1 MIDWAK
7 PFRELG
13 KISHRTWRQVVE
25 ADVDLLASSLAFAT
39 AVSFVPLLA
48 VSLSVFTAY
57 GGLESLMA
65 KIEPFILH
73 NFVDASGAQVSKG
86 IRNSIERVH
95 SGALGIS
102 GVVGL
107 LFISTKLFHDMERAI
122 QRVWKIKSERSIFT
136 KLTAYWLVM
145 FLAPIAVAGMLGLMG
160 SKDLAWLFGALSK
173 GTFTFSLAF
182 VSLVFVYK
190 YVPACPVNW
199 RPAFASAFLTA
210 IALGVAQTSYA
221 VITKSVLRQN
231 KIYGSLASV
240 PIFLL
245 WLLVLWWIFLC
256 GVALCAVLQK
266 RRMQ

>member
-13 KISHRTWRQVVE
+13 KISYRTWHQVWD
-25 ADVDLLASSLAFAT
+25 ADVDLLAASLAFAT
-39 AVSFVPLLA
+39 AVSLVPLLA

-65 KIEPFILH
+65 KIEPFILQ
-73 NFVDASGAQVSKG
+73 NLVEASGAQLSKS
-86 IRNSIERVH
+86 IRNSIGRVH
-95 SGALGIS
+95 SGALGLG

-122 QRVWKIKSERSIFT
+122 QRVWRIKSERSIFT

-160 SKDLAWLFGALSK
+160 SKDLAWMFTALTKSA
-173 GTFTFSLAF
+173 FPFLLAF
-182 VSLVFVYK
+182 LTLVTVYK
-190 YVPACPVNW
+190 YVPATPVNW
-199 RPAFASAFLTA
+199 TPAACSAFLTS
-210 IALGVAQTSYA
+210 IAFGVAQTSYA
-221 VITKSVLRQN
+221 AITKSVLRQN

-245 WLLVLWWIFLC
+245 WLLVLWWIFLI
-256 GVALCAVLQK
+256 GVALTAVLQE
-266 RRMQ
+266 RRRA